1 MYILQISMLINK
13 ISYNSVS
20 TVYSNIHAATANN
33 CVTGAIN
40 TYIFTKHDITEILLK
55 VALNEFSRHC
65 LEEFNYYTCAC
76 TGRSNNS

>member
-33 CVTGAIN
+33 CVTGTIN

-55 VALNEFSRHC
+55 VALNIITPISYFLCRVR
-65 LEEFNYYTCAC
+65 LL
-76 TGRSNNS
+76 SN